1 LSLRCMATRTFPPYL
16 HKRKDEDEQTAKT
29 VDKGHGRI
37 EYRRLTSTT
46 MLNDY
51 LDWPDVGQVFEL
63 ERVRKKGGKMEVEVV
78 YGITSL
84 KREGANAEDLMGLIR
99 GHWGIENKLHYVRD
113 ETLGEDRCRV
123 RKGAAAQALAA
134 IRNVAVYLLGKVNPK
149 NKAAATRR
157 LSAHPEEAIALL
169 HL

>member
-1 LSLRCMATRTFPPYL
+1 
-16 HKRKDEDEQTAKT
+16 
-29 VDKGHGRI
+29 
-37 EYRRLTSTT
+37 

-63 ERVRKKGGKMEVEVV
+63 ERVRVVKGKAEVQVV

-84 KREGANAEDLMGLIR
+84 ARDEADAKRLLVLAR

-123 RKGAAAQALAA
+123 RKGAAAQVLAA
-134 IRNVAVYLLGKVNPK
+134 IRNVAVHLLGRVNGK

-157 LSAHPEEAIALL
+157 LAAHPEEALPLL
-169 HL
+169 LL